1 MNNLKEKIE
10 KALDKCDVVVVSG
23 SPGTGK
29 STLIK
34 EIEKERHIHHTGITY
49 NCIKFGIKHSE
60 LIAIDDVRETEL
72 KTVIQRIQDAVAKT
86 NIKTKA
92 IIVVDKFDKSVLDSV
107 VLKIKH
113 FHIAKPRSR
122 SVMPRIKEVQ
132 ELLQSIEE
140 QKFITDKIQVSCLND
155 LYQMEQQLKYSM
167 DMNEKYE
174 FEFVS
179 NNHKITQLSFELDDS
194 KAKVEDLES
203 EIVELKALMEETY
216 HENQKMLNQCEAG
229 SHIVINELEEHIS
242 ILIKK
247 LKNEE
252 SENKDLI
259 KENYSLHLKIKELND
274 ILYDQNEEKIELE
287 GSNQELEQSLS
298 QCLNKIQ
305 TYQNT
310 VAVFED
316 KTRLLEKANSD
327 LESEIDYLKE
337 KAHCLEEELN
347 NEVEETG
354 FFKEMSEDFITQI
367 KWLNNTI
374 EVYRGEIDED
384 TIRRVEYTV
393 QQLRESFGD
402 DYEV

>member
-23 SPGTGK
+23 VSGVGK
-29 STLIK
+29 STLLK
-34 EIEKERHIHHTGITY
+34 EIAKERHIHYSNPTY
-49 NCIKFGIKHSE
+49 NCIKFGIKHSD

-72 KTVIQRIQDAVAKT
+72 KTVIQKIQDAVAKT
-86 NIKTKA
+86 NIKTKV

-113 FHIAKPRSR
+113 YRMVKPKAKGVLPK
-122 SVMPRIKEVQ
+122 IKEYQ
-132 ELLQSIEE
+132 ELLKSIEE
-140 QKFITDKIQVSCLND
+140 QRFLTDNVQISCLND
-155 LYQMEQQLKYSM
+155 LYQMEQELKYLR
-167 DMNEKYE
+167 DLNEKYE
-174 FEFVS
+174 CEAVLHDH
-179 NNHKITQLSFELDDS
+179 NYTQLALDLDDS
-194 KAKVEDLES
+194 KAKVEELET
-203 EIVELKALMEETY
+203 EIIELKALMNEYDSIYHNKRSKLEE
-216 HENQKMLNQCEAG
+216 ENEHILNQLRQDN
-229 SHIVINELEEHIS
+229 I
-242 ILIKK
+242 
-247 LKNEE
+247 KNEE
-252 SENKDLI
+252 LI

-287 GSNQELEQSLS
+287 GSIQELEQSLS
-298 QCLNKIQ
+298 QYLNKIQ

-316 KTRLLEKANSD
+316 KTRLLEKANNE
-327 LESEIDYLKE
+327 LESYLNE
-337 KAHCLEEELN
+337 KVHCLKEELN
-347 NEVEETG
+347 NEVEETA

-374 EVYRGEIDED
+374 EVYRGEVDED

>member
-23 SPGTGK
+23 SCGVGK
-29 STLIK
+29 STLLK
-34 EIEKERHIHHTGITY
+34 EIAKERHIHYSNPTY
-49 NCIKFGIKHSE
+49 NCIKFGIKHSD

-72 KTVIQRIQDAVAKT
+72 KNVIQRIQDAVAKT

-113 FHIAKPRSR
+113 FRMVKPKAKSILPK
-122 SVMPRIKEVQ
+122 IKDVQ
-132 ELLQSIEE
+132 ELLKSIEE
-140 QKFITDKIQVSCLND
+140 QKFITDNVQISCLND
-155 LYQMEQQLKYSM
+155 LYQMEQELKYLR
-167 DMNEKYE
+167 DLNEKYE
-174 FEFVS
+174 CEAVLHDH
-179 NNHKITQLSFELDDS
+179 NYTQLSLDLEDS
-194 KAKVEDLES
+194 KAE
-203 EIVELKALMEETY
+203 
-216 HENQKMLNQCEAG
+216 
-229 SHIVINELEEHIS
+229 
-242 ILIKK
+242 
-247 LKNEE
+247 NEE
-252 SENKDLI
+252 LI

-305 TYQNT
+305 TYKNT
-310 VAVFED
+310 LAVFED
-316 KTRLLEKANSD
+316 KARLLEKANNE
-327 LESEIDYLKE
+327 LENYLNE
-337 KAHCLEEELN
+337 KVYCLKEELN
-347 NEVEETG
+347 NEVEETA

-374 EVYRGEIDED
+374 EVYRGEVDED

>member
-23 SPGTGK
+23 SPATGK
-29 STLIK
+29 STLLK
-34 EIEKERHIHHTGITY
+34 EIAKERHIHYSNPTY
-49 NCIKFGIKHSE
+49 NCIKFGIKHSD

-72 KTVIQRIQDAVAKT
+72 KNVIQKIQDAVAKT

-92 IIVVDKFDKSVLDSV
+92 IIVVDKFDKSALDSV

-113 FHIAKPRSR
+113 YRMVKPKSKG
-122 SVMPRIKEVQ
+122 VLPKIKDYQ
-132 ELLQSIEE
+132 ELLKSIEE
-140 QKFITDKIQVSCLND
+140 QRFLTDNVQVSCLND
-155 LYQMEQQLKYSM
+155 LYKMEQELKYLR
-167 DMNEKYE
+167 DLNEKYE
-174 FEFVS
+174 CEFVS

-298 QCLNKIQ
+298 QYLNKIQ

-327 LESEIDYLKE
+327 LESEIDYLNE
-337 KAHCLEEELN
+337 KVHCLKEELD
-347 NEVEETG
+347 NEAEETG

-367 KWLNNTI
+367 KWLNNSI

>member
-1 MNNLKEKIE
+1 MNNLKEKLE
-10 KALDKCDVVVVSG
+10 KAINKYDVVVLSG
-23 SPGTGK
+23 SPGVGK
-29 STLIK
+29 STLLK
-34 EIEKERHIHHTGITY
+34 EIEKERHIHYSGITY
-49 NCIKFGIKHSE
+49 NSIKFSIKHSD

-72 KTVIQRIQDAVAKT
+72 KNVIQRIQDAVAKT

-113 FHIAKPRSR
+113 FHMAKPRSR

-155 LYQMEQQLKYSM
+155 LYHMEQELKHLR
-167 DMNEKYE
+167 DLNEKYE
-174 FEFVS
+174 CEAVLHDH
-179 NNHKITQLSFELDDS
+179 NYTQLSLDLDDS
-194 KAKVEDLES
+194 KA
-203 EIVELKALMEETY
+203 
-216 HENQKMLNQCEAG
+216 ENE
-229 SHIVINELEEHIS
+229 V
-242 ILIKK
+242 
-247 LKNEE
+247 
-252 SENKDLI
+252 LI

-274 ILYDQNEEKIELE
+274 LLYDQNEEKTALE
-287 GSNQELEQSLS
+287 ETIDSLKQSVS
-298 QCLNKIQ
+298 YCMNKIQ

-316 KTRLLEKANSD
+316 KTRLLEKENNE
-327 LESEIDYLKE
+327 LESYLNE
-337 KAHCLEEELN
+337 KVHCLKEELN
-347 NEVEETG
+347 NEVEETA

-374 EVYRGEIDED
+374 EVYRGEVDED

>member
-10 KALDKCDVVVVSG
+10 KAFNKYDVVVLSG
-23 SPGTGK
+23 SPGVGK
-29 STLIK
+29 STLLK
-34 EIEKERHIHHTGITY
+34 EIEKERHIHYSGITY
-49 NCIKFGIKHSE
+49 NSIKFSIKHSN

-72 KTVIQRIQDAVAKT
+72 KNVIQRIQDAVAKT
-86 NIKTKA
+86 NIKTRA

-113 FHIAKPRSR
+113 FHMAKPRSR

-155 LYQMEQQLKYSM
+155 LYHMEQELKHLR
-167 DMNEKYE
+167 DLNEKYE
-174 FEFVS
+174 CEAVLHDH
-179 NNHKITQLSFELDDS
+179 NYTQLSLDLDDS
-194 KAKVEDLES
+194 KA
-203 EIVELKALMEETY
+203 
-216 HENQKMLNQCEAG
+216 ENE
-229 SHIVINELEEHIS
+229 V
-242 ILIKK
+242 
-247 LKNEE
+247 
-252 SENKDLI
+252 LI

-274 ILYDQNEEKIELE
+274 LLYDQNEEKTALE
-287 GSNQELEQSLS
+287 ETIDSLKQSIS
-298 QCLNKIQ
+298 YCMNKIQ

-316 KTRLLEKANSD
+316 KARLLEKANNE
-327 LESEIDYLKE
+327 LEYYLNE
-337 KAHCLEEELN
+337 KVHCLKEELN
-347 NEVEETG
+347 NEVEETA

-374 EVYRGEIDED
+374 EVYRGEVDED

>member
-23 SPGTGK
+23 VSGVGK
-29 STLIK
+29 STLLK
-34 EIEKERHIHHTGITY
+34 EIAKERHIHYSNPTY
-49 NCIKFGIKHSE
+49 NCIKFGIKHSD

-72 KTVIQRIQDAVAKT
+72 KNVIQKIQDGVAKT

-113 FHIAKPRSR
+113 YRMVKPKAKGVLPK
-122 SVMPRIKEVQ
+122 IKEYQ
-132 ELLQSIEE
+132 ELLKSIEE
-140 QKFITDKIQVSCLND
+140 QRFLTDNVQISCLND
-155 LYQMEQQLKYSM
+155 LYQMEQELKYLR
-167 DMNEKYE
+167 DLNEKYE
-174 FEFVS
+174 
-179 NNHKITQLSFELDDS
+179 
-194 KAKVEDLES
+194 
-203 EIVELKALMEETY
+203 
-216 HENQKMLNQCEAG
+216 CEAVL
-229 SHIVINELEEHIS
+229 HDHNY
-242 ILIKK
+242 
-247 LKNEE
+247 NEE
-252 SENKDLI
+252 LI

-310 VAVFED
+310 VAVLHD
-316 KTRLLEKANSD
+316 KARLLEKANNE
-327 LESEIDYLKE
+327 LESYLNE
-337 KAHCLEEELN
+337 KVHCLKEELN
-347 NEVEETG
+347 NEAEETA

-374 EVYRGEIDED
+374 EVYRGEVDED

>member
-1 MNNLKEKIE
+1 MNNLKEKITN
-10 KALDKCDVVVVSG
+10 ALNKYDVVVLSG
-23 SPGTGK
+23 SPGLGK
-29 STLIK
+29 STLLK
-34 EIEKERHIHHTGITY
+34 EIEKERHIHYSNTNY

-72 KTVIQRIQDAVAKT
+72 KNVIQRIQDAVAKT

-113 FHIAKPRSR
+113 YRMVKPKSKG
-122 SVMPRIKEVQ
+122 VLPKIKEYQ
-132 ELLQSIEE
+132 ELLKSIEE
-140 QKFITDKIQVSCLND
+140 QRFLTDNVQVSCLND

-167 DMNEKYE
+167 DMNKKYE

-203 EIVELKALMEETY
+203 EIVELKALRAETY
-216 HENQKMLNQCEAG
+216 DENQKELND
-229 SHIVINELEEHIS
+229 LEEHNI
-242 ILIKK
+242 ILIER
-247 LKNEE
+247 LREEE

-259 KENYSLHLKIKELND
+259 KENYSLHSKIKELND

-287 GSNQELEQSLS
+287 GSNQELEQSLC
-298 QCLNKIQ
+298 QYLNKIQ
-305 TYQNT
+305 TYKNT
-310 VAVFED
+310 LAVFED
-316 KTRLLEKANSD
+316 KARLLEKANNE
-327 LESEIDYLKE
+327 LENYLNE
-337 KAHCLEEELN
+337 KVYCLKEELN
-347 NEVEETG
+347 NEVEETA

-374 EVYRGEIDED
+374 EVYRGEVDED

>member
-23 SPGTGK
+23 VSGVGK
-29 STLIK
+29 STLLK
-34 EIEKERHIHHTGITY
+34 EIAKERHIHYSNPTY
-49 NCIKFGIKHSE
+49 NCIKFGIKHSD

-72 KTVIQRIQDAVAKT
+72 KNVIQKIQDGVAKT

-113 FHIAKPRSR
+113 YRMVKPKAKGVLPK
-122 SVMPRIKEVQ
+122 IKEYQ
-132 ELLQSIEE
+132 ELLKSIEE
-140 QKFITDKIQVSCLND
+140 QRFLTDNVQISCLND
-155 LYQMEQQLKYSM
+155 LYKMEQELKYLR
-167 DMNEKYE
+167 DLNEKYE
-174 FEFVS
+174 CEAVLHDY
-179 NNHKITQLSFELDDS
+179 NYTQLALDLDDS
-194 KAKVEDLES
+194 KAKVEELET
-203 EIVELKALMEETY
+203 EIVELKALMNEYDSIYHNKRSKLEE
-216 HENQKMLNQCEAG
+216 ENEHILNQLRQDN
-229 SHIVINELEEHIS
+229 I
-242 ILIKK
+242 
-247 LKNEE
+247 KNEE
-252 SENKDLI
+252 LI

-298 QCLNKIQ
+298 QCFNKIQ

-316 KTRLLEKANSD
+316 KTRLLEKANNE
-327 LESEIDYLKE
+327 LECEIDYLNE
-337 KAHCLEEELN
+337 NVHCLKEELD
-347 NEVEETG
+347 NEAEETA

-374 EVYRGEIDED
+374 EVYRGEVDED

>member
-23 SPGTGK
+23 SPATGK
-29 STLIK
+29 STLLK
-34 EIEKERHIHHTGITY
+34 EIAKERHIHYSNPTY
-49 NCIKFGIKHSE
+49 NCIKFGIKHSD

-72 KTVIQRIQDAVAKT
+72 KNVIQKIQDAVAKT

-92 IIVVDKFDKSVLDSV
+92 IIVVDKFDKSTLDSV

-113 FHIAKPRSR
+113 YRMVKPKSKG
-122 SVMPRIKEVQ
+122 VLPKIKEYQ
-132 ELLQSIEE
+132 ELLKSIEE
-140 QKFITDKIQVSCLND
+140 QRFLTDNVQVSCLND

-167 DMNEKYE
+167 DMNKKYE

-203 EIVELKALMEETY
+203 EIVELKALRAETY
-216 HENQKMLNQCEAG
+216 DENQKELND
-229 SHIVINELEEHIS
+229 LEEHNI
-242 ILIKK
+242 ILIER
-247 LKNEE
+247 LREEE

-259 KENYSLHLKIKELND
+259 KENYSLHSKIKELND

-287 GSNQELEQSLS
+287 GSNQELEQSLC
-298 QCLNKIQ
+298 QYLNKIQ
-305 TYQNT
+305 TYKNT
-310 VAVFED
+310 LAVFED
-316 KTRLLEKANSD
+316 KARLLEKANNE
-327 LESEIDYLKE
+327 LENYLNE
-337 KAHCLEEELN
+337 KVYCLKEELN
-347 NEVEETG
+347 NEVEETA

-374 EVYRGEIDED
+374 EVYRGEVDED

>member
-10 KALDKCDVVVVSG
+10 KAFNKYDVVVLSG
-23 SPGTGK
+23 SPGVGK
-29 STLIK
+29 STLLK
-34 EIEKERHIHHTGITY
+34 EIEKERHIHYSGITY
-49 NCIKFGIKHSE
+49 NSIKFSIKHSN

-72 KTVIQRIQDAVAKT
+72 KNVIQRIQDAVAKT

-92 IIVVDKFDKSVLDSV
+92 IIVVDRFDKSVLDSV
-107 VLKIKH
+107 ILKIKH

-155 LYQMEQQLKYSM
+155 LYHMEQELKHLR
-167 DMNEKYE
+167 DLNEKYE
-174 FEFVS
+174 CEAVLHDH
-179 NNHKITQLSFELDDS
+179 NYTQLALDLDDS
-194 KAKVEDLES
+194 KAE
-203 EIVELKALMEETY
+203 
-216 HENQKMLNQCEAG
+216 
-229 SHIVINELEEHIS
+229 
-242 ILIKK
+242 
-247 LKNEE
+247 NEE
-252 SENKDLI
+252 LI
-259 KENYSLHLKIKELND
+259 KENYSLNLKIKELND
-274 ILYDQNEEKIELE
+274 LLYDQNEEKMVLIQTVEDLK
-287 GSNQELEQSLS
+287 QSVTY
-298 QCLNKIQ
+298 CMNKIQ
-305 TYQNT
+305 TYKNT

-316 KTRLLEKANSD
+316 KARLLEKANND
-327 LESEIDYLKE
+327 LESYLNE
-337 KAHCLEEELN
+337 KVHCLKEELN
-347 NEVEETG
+347 NEVEETA

-374 EVYRGEIDED
+374 EVYRGEVDED

>member
-23 SPGTGK
+23 SCGVGK
-29 STLIK
+29 STLLK
-34 EIEKERHIHHTGITY
+34 EIAKERHIHYSNPTY
-49 NCIKFGIKHSE
+49 NCIKFGIKHSD

-72 KTVIQRIQDAVAKT
+72 KNVIQKIQDAVAKT

-92 IIVVDKFDKSVLDSV
+92 IIVVDKFDKFVLDSV

-113 FHIAKPRSR
+113 YRMVKPKAKSILPK
-122 SVMPRIKEVQ
+122 IKDVQ
-132 ELLQSIEE
+132 ELLKSIEE

-155 LYQMEQQLKYSM
+155 LYQMEQQLKYSR
-167 DMNEKYE
+167 DLNEKYE
-174 FEFVS
+174 SEAVLHDH
-179 NNHKITQLSFELDDS
+179 NYTQLSFELDDS
-194 KAKVEDLES
+194 KAE
-203 EIVELKALMEETY
+203 
-216 HENQKMLNQCEAG
+216 
-229 SHIVINELEEHIS
+229 
-242 ILIKK
+242 
-247 LKNEE
+247 NEE
-252 SENKDLI
+252 LI

-305 TYQNT
+305 TYKNT
-310 VAVFED
+310 LAVFED
-316 KTRLLEKANSD
+316 KARLLEKANNE
-327 LESEIDYLKE
+327 LENYLNE
-337 KAHCLEEELN
+337 KVYCLKEELN
-347 NEVEETG
+347 NEVEETA
-354 FFKEMSEDFITQI
+354 FFKEMLEDFITQI

-374 EVYRGEIDED
+374 EVYRGEVDED

>member
-23 SPGTGK
+23 VSGVGK
-29 STLIK
+29 STLLK
-34 EIEKERHIHHTGITY
+34 EIAKERHIHYSNPTY
-49 NCIKFGIKHSE
+49 NCIKFGIKHSD

-72 KTVIQRIQDAVAKT
+72 KNVIQKIQDGVAKT

-107 VLKIKH
+107 LLKIKH
-113 FHIAKPRSR
+113 YRMVKPKAKGVLPK
-122 SVMPRIKEVQ
+122 IKEYQ
-132 ELLQSIEE
+132 ELLKSIEE
-140 QKFITDKIQVSCLND
+140 QRFLTDNVQISCLND
-155 LYQMEQQLKYSM
+155 LYKMEQELKYLR
-167 DMNEKYE
+167 DLNEKYE
-174 FEFVS
+174 CEAVLHDH
-179 NNHKITQLSFELDDS
+179 NYTQLSLDLDDS
-194 KAKVEDLES
+194 KAE
-203 EIVELKALMEETY
+203 
-216 HENQKMLNQCEAG
+216 
-229 SHIVINELEEHIS
+229 
-242 ILIKK
+242 
-247 LKNEE
+247 NEE
-252 SENKDLI
+252 LI

-298 QCLNKIQ
+298 QCFNKIQ

-316 KTRLLEKANSD
+316 KTRLLEKANND
-327 LESEIDYLKE
+327 LECEIDYLNE
-337 KAHCLEEELN
+337 KVHCIKEELD
-347 NEVEETG
+347 NEAEETA

-374 EVYRGEIDED
+374 EVYRGEVDED

>member
-10 KALDKCDVVVVSG
+10 KALDKCDVVVLSGVSG
-23 SPGTGK
+23 VGK
-29 STLIK
+29 STLLK
-34 EIEKERHIHHTGITY
+34 EIAKERHIHYSNPTY
-49 NCIKFGIKHSE
+49 NCIKFSIKHSD

-72 KTVIQRIQDAVAKT
+72 KNVIQKIQDAVAKT

-113 FHIAKPRSR
+113 FRMVKPKAKSILPK
-122 SVMPRIKEVQ
+122 IKDVQ
-132 ELLQSIEE
+132 ELLKSIEE
-140 QKFITDKIQVSCLND
+140 QKFITDNVQISCLND
-155 LYQMEQQLKYSM
+155 LYQMEQELKYLR
-167 DMNEKYE
+167 DLNEKYE

-179 NNHKITQLSFELDDS
+179 NNHKITQLSFDLDDS
-194 KAKVEDLES
+194 KAE
-203 EIVELKALMEETY
+203 
-216 HENQKMLNQCEAG
+216 
-229 SHIVINELEEHIS
+229 
-242 ILIKK
+242 
-247 LKNEE
+247 NEE
-252 SENKDLI
+252 LI

-298 QCLNKIQ
+298 QCFNKIQ

-316 KTRLLEKANSD
+316 KARLLEKANNE
-327 LESEIDYLKE
+327 LENYLNE
-337 KAHCLEEELN
+337 KVYCLKEELN
-347 NEVEETG
+347 NEVEETA

-374 EVYRGEIDED
+374 EVYRGEVDED

>member
-10 KALDKCDVVVVSG
+10 KAINKYDVVVLSG
-23 SPGTGK
+23 SPGVGK
-29 STLIK
+29 STLLK
-34 EIEKERHIHHTGITY
+34 EIEKERHIHYSGITY
-49 NCIKFGIKHSE
+49 NSIKFSIKHSD

-72 KTVIQRIQDAVAKT
+72 KNVIQRIQDAVAKT

-113 FHIAKPRSR
+113 FHMAKPRSR

-167 DMNEKYE
+167 DLNKKYE
-174 FEFVS
+174 NEAVLHDH
-179 NNHKITQLSFELDDS
+179 NYTQLSLDLDDS
-194 KAKVEDLES
+194 KA
-203 EIVELKALMEETY
+203 
-216 HENQKMLNQCEAG
+216 ENE
-229 SHIVINELEEHIS
+229 V
-242 ILIKK
+242 
-247 LKNEE
+247 
-252 SENKDLI
+252 LI

-274 ILYDQNEEKIELE
+274 LLYDQNEEKTALE
-287 GSNQELEQSLS
+287 ETIDSLKQSVS
-298 QCLNKIQ
+298 YCMNKIQ

-316 KTRLLEKANSD
+316 KTRLLEKANNE
-327 LESEIDYLKE
+327 LESYLNE
-337 KAHCLEEELN
+337 KVHCLKEELN
-347 NEVEETG
+347 NEVEETA

-374 EVYRGEIDED
+374 EVYRGEVDED

>member
-1 MNNLKEKIE
+1 

-23 SPGTGK
+23 VSGVGK
-29 STLIK
+29 STLLK
-34 EIEKERHIHHTGITY
+34 EIAKERHIHYSNPTY
-49 NCIKFGIKHSE
+49 NCIKFGIKHSD

-72 KTVIQRIQDAVAKT
+72 KNVIQKIQDGVAKT

-113 FHIAKPRSR
+113 YRMVKPKAKGVLPK
-122 SVMPRIKEVQ
+122 IKEYQ
-132 ELLQSIEE
+132 ELLKSIEE
-140 QKFITDKIQVSCLND
+140 QRFLTDNVQISCLND
-155 LYQMEQQLKYSM
+155 LYQMEQELKYLR
-167 DMNEKYE
+167 DLNEKYE
-174 FEFVS
+174 CEAVLHDH
-179 NNHKITQLSFELDDS
+179 NYTQLALDLDDS
-194 KAKVEDLES
+194 KAKVEELET
-203 EIVELKALMEETY
+203 EIVELKALMKEYDSIYHNKRSKLEE
-216 HENQKMLNQCEAG
+216 ENEHILNQLRQDN
-229 SHIVINELEEHIS
+229 I
-242 ILIKK
+242 
-247 LKNEE
+247 KNEE
-252 SENKDLI
+252 LI

-287 GSNQELEQSLS
+287 GSIQELEQSLS
-298 QCLNKIQ
+298 QYLNKIQ

-316 KTRLLEKANSD
+316 KTRLLGKANND
-327 LESEIDYLKE
+327 LECEIDYLNE
-337 KAHCLEEELN
+337 KVHCLKEELD
-347 NEVEETG
+347 NEAEETA

-374 EVYRGEIDED
+374 EVYRGEVDED

>member
-10 KALDKCDVVVVSG
+10 KALNKYDVVVLSG
-23 SPGTGK
+23 SPGVGK
-29 STLIK
+29 STLLK
-34 EIEKERHIHHTGITY
+34 EIEKERHIHHSNPTY
-49 NCIKFGIKHSE
+49 NCIKFSIKHSD

-72 KTVIQRIQDAVAKT
+72 KKVIQRIQDAVAKT

-113 FHIAKPRSR
+113 YRMVKPKAKGILPK
-122 SVMPRIKEVQ
+122 IKEYQ
-132 ELLQSIEE
+132 ELLKSIEE
-140 QKFITDKIQVSCLND
+140 QRFLTDNVQISCLND
-155 LYQMEQQLKYSM
+155 LYEMEQELKYLR

-174 FEFVS
+174 CEAVLHDH
-179 NNHKITQLSFELDDS
+179 NYTQLSLDLDDS
-194 KAKVEDLES
+194 KAE
-203 EIVELKALMEETY
+203 
-216 HENQKMLNQCEAG
+216 
-229 SHIVINELEEHIS
+229 
-242 ILIKK
+242 
-247 LKNEE
+247 NEE
-252 SENKDLI
+252 LM

-274 ILYDQNEEKIELE
+274 LLYDQNEEKIELE
-287 GSNQELEQSLS
+287 GSIQELEHSLS
-298 QCLNKIQ
+298 VCQDKIQ

-316 KTRLLEKANSD
+316 KTRLLEKANSE
-327 LESEIDYLKE
+327 LESYLNEKVYSLKE
-337 KAHCLEEELN
+337 ALN
-347 NEVEETG
+347 NEAEETA

-374 EVYRGEIDED
+374 EVYRGEVDED

>member
-23 SPGTGK
+23 SCGVGK
-29 STLIK
+29 STLLK
-34 EIEKERHIHHTGITY
+34 EIAKERHIHYSNPTY
-49 NCIKFGIKHSE
+49 NCIKFGIKHSD

-72 KTVIQRIQDAVAKT
+72 KNVIQKIQDAVAKT

-113 FHIAKPRSR
+113 YRMVKPKAKSILPK
-122 SVMPRIKEVQ
+122 IKDVQ
-132 ELLQSIEE
+132 ELLKSIEE

-155 LYQMEQQLKYSM
+155 LYQMEQQLKYSR
-167 DMNEKYE
+167 DLNEKYE
-174 FEFVS
+174 SEAVLHDH
-179 NNHKITQLSFELDDS
+179 NYTQLSFELDDS
-194 KAKVEDLES
+194 KAE
-203 EIVELKALMEETY
+203 
-216 HENQKMLNQCEAG
+216 
-229 SHIVINELEEHIS
+229 
-242 ILIKK
+242 
-247 LKNEE
+247 NEE
-252 SENKDLI
+252 LI

-305 TYQNT
+305 TYKNT
-310 VAVFED
+310 LAVFED
-316 KTRLLEKANSD
+316 KARLLEKANNE
-327 LESEIDYLKE
+327 LENYLNE
-337 KAHCLEEELN
+337 KVYCLKEELN
-347 NEVEETG
+347 NEVEETA

-374 EVYRGEIDED
+374 EVYRGEVDED

>member
-23 SPGTGK
+23 VSGVGK
-29 STLIK
+29 STLLK
-34 EIEKERHIHHTGITY
+34 EIAKERHIHYSNPTY
-49 NCIKFGIKHSE
+49 NCIKFGIKHSD

-72 KTVIQRIQDAVAKT
+72 KNVIQKIQDGVAKT

-113 FHIAKPRSR
+113 YRMVKPKAK
-122 SVMPRIKEVQ
+122 SVLPKIKEYQ
-132 ELLQSIEE
+132 ELLKSIEE
-140 QKFITDKIQVSCLND
+140 QRFLTDNVQISCLND
-155 LYQMEQQLKYSM
+155 LYQMEQELKYLR
-167 DMNEKYE
+167 DLNEKYE
-174 FEFVS
+174 CEAVLHDH
-179 NNHKITQLSFELDDS
+179 NYTQLALDLDDS
-194 KAKVEDLES
+194 KAKVEELET
-203 EIVELKALMEETY
+203 EIVELKALMKEYDSIYHNKRSKLEE
-216 HENQKMLNQCEAG
+216 ENEHILNQLRQDN
-229 SHIVINELEEHIS
+229 I
-242 ILIKK
+242 
-247 LKNEE
+247 KNEE
-252 SENKDLI
+252 LI

-287 GSNQELEQSLS
+287 GSIQELEQSLS
-298 QCLNKIQ
+298 QYLNKIQ

-316 KTRLLEKANSD
+316 KTRLLEKANND
-327 LESEIDYLKE
+327 LECEIDYLNE
-337 KAHCLEEELN
+337 KVHCLKEELD
-347 NEVEETG
+347 NEAEETA

-374 EVYRGEIDED
+374 EVYRGEVDED

>member
-23 SPGTGK
+23 VSGVGK
-29 STLIK
+29 STLLK
-34 EIEKERHIHHTGITY
+34 EIAKERHIHYSNPTY
-49 NCIKFGIKHSE
+49 NCIKFGIKHSD

-72 KTVIQRIQDAVAKT
+72 KNVIQKIQDGVAKT

-113 FHIAKPRSR
+113 YRMVKPKAKGVLPK
-122 SVMPRIKEVQ
+122 IKEYQ
-132 ELLQSIEE
+132 ELLKSIEE
-140 QKFITDKIQVSCLND
+140 QRFLTDNVQISCLND
-155 LYQMEQQLKYSM
+155 LYKMEQELKYLR
-167 DMNEKYE
+167 DLNEKYE
-174 FEFVS
+174 CEAVLHDH
-179 NNHKITQLSFELDDS
+179 NYTQLALDLDDS
-194 KAKVEDLES
+194 KAKVEELET
-203 EIVELKALMEETY
+203 EIVELKALMNEYDSIYHNKRSKLEE
-216 HENQKMLNQCEAG
+216 ENEHILNQLRQDN
-229 SHIVINELEEHIS
+229 I
-242 ILIKK
+242 
-247 LKNEE
+247 KNEE
-252 SENKDLI
+252 LI

-298 QCLNKIQ
+298 QCFNKIQ
-305 TYQNT
+305 IYQNT

-316 KTRLLEKANSD
+316 KTRLLEKANNE
-327 LESEIDYLKE
+327 LECEIDYLNE
-337 KAHCLEEELN
+337 NVHCLKEELD
-347 NEVEETG
+347 NEAEETA

-374 EVYRGEIDED
+374 EVYRGEVDED

>member
-10 KALDKCDVVVVSG
+10 KAINKYDVVVLSG
-23 SPGTGK
+23 SPGVGK
-29 STLIK
+29 STLLK
-34 EIEKERHIHHTGITY
+34 EIEKERHIHYSNTSY
-49 NCIKFGIKHSE
+49 NCIKFGIKHSD

-72 KTVIQRIQDAVAKT
+72 KNVIQKIQDAVAKT

-113 FHIAKPRSR
+113 YRMVKPKAK
-122 SVMPRIKEVQ
+122 SVLPKIKEVQ
-132 ELLQSIEE
+132 ELLKSIEE
-140 QKFITDKIQVSCLND
+140 QKFITDKVQISCLND

-167 DMNEKYE
+167 DLNEKYE
-174 FEFVS
+174 CEAVLHDH
-179 NNHKITQLSFELDDS
+179 NYTQLALDLDDS
-194 KAKVEDLES
+194 KAKVEELES
-203 EIVELKALMEETY
+203 EIVELKSLMEETY
-216 HENQKMLNQCEAG
+216 HENQRMLNQCEAG

-247 LKNEE
+247 LRNEE
-252 SENKDLI
+252 SKNEDLI
-259 KENYSLHLKIKELND
+259 KENYSLHLKIKELNN
-274 ILYDQNEEKIELE
+274 ILYDQNEEKRELE

-316 KTRLLEKANSD
+316 KARLLEKANNE
-327 LESEIDYLKE
+327 LESYLNE
-337 KAHCLEEELN
+337 KVHCLKEELN
-347 NEVEETG
+347 NEVEETA

-374 EVYRGEIDED
+374 EVYRGEVDDD

>member
-1 MNNLKEKIE
+1 MNNLKEKITN
-10 KALDKCDVVVVSG
+10 ALNKYDVVVLSG
-23 SPGTGK
+23 SPGVGK
-29 STLIK
+29 STLLK
-34 EIEKERHIHHTGITY
+34 EIEKERHIHYSNTTY

-72 KTVIQRIQDAVAKT
+72 KNVIQRIQDAVAKT
-86 NIKTKA
+86 NIKNKA
-92 IIVVDKFDKSVLDSV
+92 IIVVDKFDKTVLDSV

-122 SVMPRIKEVQ
+122 SVIPRIKEVQ

-155 LYQMEQQLKYSM
+155 LYQMEQQLKYSR
-167 DMNEKYE
+167 DLNEKYE
-174 FEFVS
+174 SEAVLHDH
-179 NNHKITQLSFELDDS
+179 NYTQLSFELDDS
-194 KAKVEDLES
+194 KAE
-203 EIVELKALMEETY
+203 
-216 HENQKMLNQCEAG
+216 
-229 SHIVINELEEHIS
+229 
-242 ILIKK
+242 
-247 LKNEE
+247 NEE
-252 SENKDLI
+252 LI

-298 QCLNKIQ
+298 QCFNKIQ

-316 KTRLLEKANSD
+316 KTRLLEKANND
-327 LESEIDYLKE
+327 LECEIDYLNE
-337 KAHCLEEELN
+337 KVHCLKEELD
-347 NEVEETG
+347 NEAEETA

-374 EVYRGEIDED
+374 EVYRGEVDED

>member
-1 MNNLKEKIE
+1 MNNLKEKITN
-10 KALDKCDVVVVSG
+10 ALNKYDVVVLSG
-23 SPGTGK
+23 SPGVGK
-29 STLIK
+29 STLLK
-34 EIEKERHIHHTGITY
+34 EIEKERHIHYSGITY
-49 NCIKFGIKHSE
+49 NSIKFSIKHSD

-72 KTVIQRIQDAVAKT
+72 KNVIQRIQDAVAKT

-107 VLKIKH
+107 ILRIKH

-122 SVMPRIKEVQ
+122 SVMQRVKEVQ
-132 ELLQSIEE
+132 ELLKSIEE
-140 QKFITDKIQVSCLND
+140 QKFITDKVQISCLND
-155 LYQMEQQLKYSM
+155 LYQMEQELKYLREL
-167 DMNEKYE
+167 NEKYE
-174 FEFVS
+174 CEAVLHDH
-179 NNHKITQLSFELDDS
+179 NYTQLSLDLDDS
-194 KAKVEDLES
+194 KA
-203 EIVELKALMEETY
+203 
-216 HENQKMLNQCEAG
+216 ENE
-229 SHIVINELEEHIS
+229 V
-242 ILIKK
+242 
-247 LKNEE
+247 
-252 SENKDLI
+252 LI
-259 KENYSLHLKIKELND
+259 KENYSLHLKIKELNN

-310 VAVFED
+310 VAVLHD
-316 KTRLLEKANSD
+316 KARLLEKANNE
-327 LESEIDYLKE
+327 LESYLNE
-337 KAHCLEEELN
+337 KVHCLKEELN
-347 NEVEETG
+347 NEVEETA

-374 EVYRGEIDED
+374 EVYRGEVDED

>member
-23 SPGTGK
+23 VSGVGK
-29 STLIK
+29 STLLK
-34 EIEKERHIHHTGITY
+34 EIAKERHIHYSNPTY
-49 NCIKFGIKHSE
+49 NCIKFGIKHSD

-72 KTVIQRIQDAVAKT
+72 KNVIQKIQGAVAKT

-113 FHIAKPRSR
+113 YRMVKPKSKG
-122 SVMPRIKEVQ
+122 VLPKIKEYQ
-132 ELLQSIEE
+132 ELLKSIEE
-140 QKFITDKIQVSCLND
+140 QRFLTDNVQISCLND
-155 LYQMEQQLKYSM
+155 LYQMEQELKYLR
-167 DMNEKYE
+167 DLNEKYE
-174 FEFVS
+174 CEAVLHDH
-179 NNHKITQLSFELDDS
+179 NYTQLALDLDDS
-194 KAKVEDLES
+194 KAKVEELET
-203 EIVELKALMEETY
+203 EIVELKALMKEYDSIYHNKRSKLEE
-216 HENQKMLNQCEAG
+216 ENEHILNQLRQDN
-229 SHIVINELEEHIS
+229 I
-242 ILIKK
+242 
-247 LKNEE
+247 KNEE
-252 SENKDLI
+252 LI

-287 GSNQELEQSLS
+287 GSIQELEQSLS
-298 QCLNKIQ
+298 QYLNKIQ

-316 KTRLLEKANSD
+316 KTRLLGKANND
-327 LESEIDYLKE
+327 LECEIDYLNE
-337 KAHCLEEELN
+337 KVHCLKEELD
-347 NEVEETG
+347 NEAEETA

-374 EVYRGEIDED
+374 EVYRGEVDED

>member
-23 SPGTGK
+23 VSGVGK
-29 STLIK
+29 STLLK
-34 EIEKERHIHHTGITY
+34 EIAKERHIHYSNPTY
-49 NCIKFGIKHSE
+49 NCIKFGIKHSD

-72 KTVIQRIQDAVAKT
+72 KNVIQKIQDGVAKT

-113 FHIAKPRSR
+113 YRMVKPKAKGVLPK
-122 SVMPRIKEVQ
+122 IKEYQ
-132 ELLQSIEE
+132 ELLKSIEE
-140 QKFITDKIQVSCLND
+140 QRFLTDNVQISCLND
-155 LYQMEQQLKYSM
+155 LYQMEQELKYLR
-167 DMNEKYE
+167 DLNEKYE
-174 FEFVS
+174 CEAVLHDH
-179 NNHKITQLSFELDDS
+179 NYTQLALDLDDS
-194 KAKVEDLES
+194 KAKVEELET
-203 EIVELKALMEETY
+203 EIVELKALMNEYDSIYHNKRSKLEE
-216 HENQKMLNQCEAG
+216 ENEHILNQLRQDN
-229 SHIVINELEEHIS
+229 I
-242 ILIKK
+242 
-247 LKNEE
+247 KNEE
-252 SENKDLI
+252 LI

-298 QCLNKIQ
+298 QYLNKIQ

-316 KTRLLEKANSD
+316 KTRLLEKANNE
-327 LESEIDYLKE
+327 LECEIDYLNE
-337 KAHCLEEELN
+337 KVHCLKEELD
-347 NEVEETG
+347 NEAEETA

-374 EVYRGEIDED
+374 EVYRGEVDED

>member
-23 SPGTGK
+23 VSGVGK
-29 STLIK
+29 STLLK
-34 EIEKERHIHHTGITY
+34 EIAKERHIHYSNPTY
-49 NCIKFGIKHSE
+49 NCIKFSIKHSD

-72 KTVIQRIQDAVAKT
+72 KNVIQKIQDAVAKT

-113 FHIAKPRSR
+113 YRMVKPKSKG
-122 SVMPRIKEVQ
+122 VLPKIKEYQ
-132 ELLQSIEE
+132 ELLKSIEE
-140 QKFITDKIQVSCLND
+140 QRFLTDNVQISCLND
-155 LYQMEQQLKYSM
+155 LYQMEQELKYLR
-167 DMNEKYE
+167 DLNEKYE
-174 FEFVS
+174 CEAVLHDH
-179 NNHKITQLSFELDDS
+179 NYTQLALDLDDS
-194 KAKVEDLES
+194 KAKVEELET
-203 EIVELKALMEETY
+203 EIVELKALMNEYDSIYHNKRSKLEE
-216 HENQKMLNQCEAG
+216 ENEHILNQLRQDN
-229 SHIVINELEEHIS
+229 I
-242 ILIKK
+242 
-247 LKNEE
+247 KNEE
-252 SENKDLI
+252 LI

-298 QCLNKIQ
+298 QYLNKIR

-316 KTRLLEKANSD
+316 KTRLLEKANND
-327 LESEIDYLKE
+327 LECEIDYLNE
-337 KAHCLEEELN
+337 KVHCLKEELD
-347 NEVEETG
+347 NEAEETA

-374 EVYRGEIDED
+374 EVYRGEVDED